1 MWLHEQ
7 YITAYPDLLDDFW
20 DKQKD
25 NLITVGAG
33 GVIGDAVGPPPA
45 GPPPEEVSA
54 GFIIQSQRQK
64 RVHEQTPQC

>member
-25 NLITVGAG
+25 SLITAGG
-33 GVIGDAVGPPPA
+33 GVIDAGPPPA
-45 GPPPEEVSA
+45 GPPPEEVSTA
-54 GFIIQSQRQK
+54 VGLMKPNSICNFQNQ
-64 RVHEQTPQC
+64 